1 MDGSP
6 PNQRQ
11 GLQSRMS
18 RRIAENKM
26 SDSSD
31 SENDELLDMLQDECD
46 ADFKPVKSKSQ
57 PGLYY
62 KVRKV
67 VNVLLQFHHNK
78 LMIS

>member
-1 MDGSP
+1 MLLLQPMDGSP
-6 PNQRQ
+6 LNQRQ

-46 ADFKPVKSKSQ
+46 ADFKPVKSQ

-67 VNVLLQFHHNK
+67 VNVLLQFHHNN
-78 LMIS
+78 